1 MSDQSLY
8 NANVA
13 HFNQF
18 SKDLDLQ
25 PWGIVGMNIWKKL
38 LTHVL
43 KAASFDKNTSE
54 VMDFGCGNGFNASLL
69 VPHAKTILGVD
80 VSSGMVDEFNKNV
93 KKWGLGEDG
102 NISAIHADL
111 TEGGLDGRKFDII
124 FVRSLCRLPYR
135 VFMPNQHQSIQSSMV
150 YHHLPSPEETTKL
163 LASYLKPGGR
173 LLVTDWIKGERET
186 YTEQIGSIMKVDGFS
201 EEEMKFVFESGGLK
215 FLGFEGAAKMD
226 EMVGDYHLD
235 KTAYLAWGTK
245 L

>member
-13 HFNQF
+13 HWDQF

-38 LTHVL
+38 LPHVL
-43 KAASFDKNTSE
+43 KAAPFNKNTSE

-69 VPHAKTILGVD
+69 VPHAKTILGID

-93 KKWGLGEDG
+93 KKWGIAEDG
-102 NISAIHADL
+102 NISAIHVDL

-124 FVRSLCRLPYR
+124 F
-135 VFMPNQHQSIQSSMV
+135 SSMV

-173 LLVTDWIKGERET
+173 LLVTDWIKGEHET
-186 YTEQIGSIMKVDGFS
+186 YTEQIGSIMKVGGFS
-201 EEEMKFVFESGGLK
+201 EEEMKSIFESSGLK

>member
-8 NANVA
+8 NANIA
-13 HFNQF
+13 HWNRF

-38 LTHVL
+38 LPHVL
-43 KAASFDKNTSE
+43 KAAPFDKNTSE

-102 NISAIHADL
+102 NISAIHANL

-124 FVRSLCRLPYR
+124 F
-135 VFMPNQHQSIQSSMV
+135 SSMV

-173 LLVTDWIKGERET
+173 LLVTDWIKGERDT

-201 EEEMKFVFESGGLK
+201 EEEMKSVFESGGLK